1 MLRHHRDIGTK
12 VSGSRNNKLQPP
24 GEGNAGHPVA
34 SPGAPKTP
42 SSRLP
47 HACCHGVDVV
57 ADGKK
62 ERNSARS
69 RTRDA
74 MQHHPVA
81 SPSNGGQQ
89 YRSGT
94 RANQRSKIDT
104 YICRNVESIDS
115 SGCSEHLQGD
125 SGWNARRVPLS
136 TEISWDEQTAL
147 VATGDS
153 MVYRYHCG
161 VIRIFSTTLIQDKW
175 ILEGESARPDVR
187 LWASSSSGLQDYAIR
202 CFGLHQMDISY
213 TSKICINL
221 SVRDE
226 MGYRYYYY
234 IFFSEYLI

>member
-94 RANQRSKIDT
+94 RANQRFKIDT

-115 SGCSEHLQGD
+115 SGWLLGASPRRLRMERAACPAFHGD
-125 SGWNARRVPLS
+125 LVGRADGPRGDWRLHGLSIPLWSDPNFFHHPNSGQMDFGRG
-136 TEISWDEQTAL
+136 ISAP
-147 VATGDS
+147 G
-153 MVYRYHCG
+153 R
-161 VIRIFSTTLIQDKW
+161 TTL
-175 ILEGESARPDVR
+175 G
-187 LWASSSSGLQDYAIR
+187 
-202 CFGLHQMDISY
+202 
-213 TSKICINL
+213 
-221 SVRDE
+221 
-226 MGYRYYYY
+226 
-234 IFFSEYLI
+234 